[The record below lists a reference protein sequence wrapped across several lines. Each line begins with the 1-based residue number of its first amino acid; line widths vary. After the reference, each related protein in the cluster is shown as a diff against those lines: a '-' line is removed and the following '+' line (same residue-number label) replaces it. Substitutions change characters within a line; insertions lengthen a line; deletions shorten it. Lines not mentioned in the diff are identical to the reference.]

1 MSAGRARR
9 TSTIGVLIG
18 LGISAL
24 ALIAVLRWAGWQPVL
39 AAISQIEPIYLLLA
53 LGVFLLSML
62 ARTVSWW
69 LLLTR
74 SVSLGRTFATLN
86 EGYLLN
92 NLLPWR
98 LGELGR
104 AILMGRQPG
113 MSTLRVLSKIVIER
127 TYDIILGTTLLLAML
142 PVVLGLDWASRAA
155 AIWGGAVVLALVVLW
170 LLVRFAPAIERWIGN
185 HVPHPQVWQARWR
198 RVHSGLAALESPS
211 LLIASFSAMALS
223 WVLAGVDYWLVLR
236 SLMPAPGWSWAYL
249 MLAATALGGAVP
261 AAPGSIGVFEAAS
274 VAALGAFDVP
284 AGIALAAALVLHAM
298 VYVVTVGIGAVAL
311 LRDGNTL
318 QGLYQDV
325 VTWLSRRQPAEAP

>member
-1 MSAGRARR
+1 
-9 TSTIGVLIG
+9 
-18 LGISAL
+18 
-24 ALIAVLRWAGWQPVL
+24 
-39 AAISQIEPIYLLLA
+39 
-53 LGVFLLSML
+53 ML

-113 MSTLRVLSKIVIER
+113 MSTLRVLSTIVIER

-142 PVVLGLDWASRAA
+142 PVVLRLDWAARAA
-155 AIWGGAVVLALVVLW
+155 AIWGGAVVLALIALW

-185 HVPHPQVWQARWR
+185 HAPHPQAWQARWR

-274 VAALGAFDVP
+274 VAALGAFGVP

-325 VTWLSRRQPAEAP
+325 VTWLSRRQTAEAD

>member
-1 MSAGRARR
+1 
-9 TSTIGVLIG
+9 
-18 LGISAL
+18 
-24 ALIAVLRWAGWQPVL
+24 
-39 AAISQIEPIYLLLA
+39 
-53 LGVFLLSML
+53 
-62 ARTVSWW
+62 
-69 LLLTR
+69 
-74 SVSLGRTFATLN
+74 
-86 EGYLLN
+86 
-92 NLLPWR
+92 
-98 LGELGR
+98 
-104 AILMGRQPG
+104 
-113 MSTLRVLSKIVIER
+113 
-127 TYDIILGTTLLLAML
+127 
-142 PVVLGLDWASRAA
+142 
-155 AIWGGAVVLALVVLW
+155 
-170 LLVRFAPAIERWIGN
+170 
-185 HVPHPQVWQARWR
+185 
-198 RVHSGLAALESPS
+198 VHSGLAALESPS

-274 VAALGAFDVP
+274 VAALGAFGVP